1 MCNNSR
7 IYNVSR
13 GFTLKHKQA
22 LRAIQNCA
30 AEWVVFGE
38 SIRDLTLAESIAAR
52 KARALEHK
60 CGCEKKVRCGNPGEP
75 CKTCGF
81 TIPEPLASVEIPG
94 VIYEPSRSG
103 MAATREGYALVRQAN
118 QMVTA

>member
-7 IYNVSR
+7 ILNVSR

-38 SIRDLTLAESIAAR
+38 SIRDLTLAESIVAR
-52 KARALEHK
+52 NAQAKAR
-60 CGCEKKVRCGNPGEP
+60 
-75 CKTCGF
+75 
-81 TIPEPLASVEIPG
+81 EPLASVEIPG
-94 VIYEPSRSG
+94 LIYEPSRSG
-103 MAATREGYALVRQAN
+103 MAATREGYALIRQAN
-118 QMVTA
+118 EMVTA